1 MFLRVLTTDLSLAQE
16 ETGSARDCLSS
27 HYIEYRGIGRNYR
40 SYGLNGELH
49 TERGRETFL
58 SHFCIQRFSQS
69 LLHGNLHPREGRG
82 KKKGCT
88 SHSSHPTLNPQGNG

>member
-40 SYGLNGELH
+40 SYGLNG
-49 TERGRETFL
+49 
-58 SHFCIQRFSQS
+58 
-69 LLHGNLHPREGRG
+69 GN
-82 KKKGCT
+82 
-88 SHSSHPTLNPQGNG
+88 STLKEAEKLF